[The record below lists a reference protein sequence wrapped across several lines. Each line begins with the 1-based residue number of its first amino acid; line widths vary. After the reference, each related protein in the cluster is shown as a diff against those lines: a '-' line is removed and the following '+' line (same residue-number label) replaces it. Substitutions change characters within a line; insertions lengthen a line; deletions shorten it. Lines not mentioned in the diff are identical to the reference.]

1 MKISTLIARL
11 EEAKAHYGD
20 LDVVVGEASSIL
32 RSRMDVNVDDKGK
45 LDNGSWGDKV
55 CIVQAYQRLT

>member
-11 EEAKAHYGD
+11 EESKAQFGD
-20 LDVVVGEASSIL
+20 LDVVIGEASSIW
-32 RSRMDVNVDDKGK
+32 RSMIDVNVDDKGK
-45 LDNGSWGDKV
+45 FDNESWGDRI